1 MAKYAISQEGADAMI
16 QLSANITSASDGIKQ
31 STTALKNQ
39 IMQYMDD
46 LGVYGLDIWAMTMQ
60 IDGIMEDKQE
70 SLTKLSDMA
79 KSKAD
84 VIMSLINATN
94 GGGSGMTNGE
104 TSTSLTKQEGYEL
117 GEMQNGMKVIK
128 GENYDQYYQNYYDYD
143 SFTFES
149 LRDSVVVDTVRPS
162 QIEGVHLG
170 DSEANDSGTFW
181 NMHASSKDF
190 FMETAS
196 HIPEVRTALN
206 DGRSLEDLKSDP
218 VLGRCASIYF
228 DPENIP
234 RVERW
239 DGYYTFDGDG
249 RHRILAAR
257 ELGYDI
263 PVRVVGVRRHE

>member
-1 MAKYAISQEGADAMI
+1 MAKYAISQEGADAML
-16 QLSANITSASDGIKQ
+16 QLSSNIISASDGIKQ
-31 STTALKNQ
+31 ATTALKNQ

-70 SLTKLSDMA
+70 ALTKLSDLA
-79 KSKAD
+79 KSKAE
-84 VIMSLINATN
+84 VILSLINTTN
-94 GGGSGMTNGE
+94 GVSSASTNGASNSSNE
-104 TSTSLTKQEGYEL
+104 RPGYEL
-117 GEMQNGMKVIK
+117 GEMQNGMKVVK

-143 SFTFES
+143 SFSFES
-149 LRDSVVVDTVRPS
+149 LSDSMVVDTVRPS

-170 DSEANDSGTFW
+170 ESEVNDAGNFW

-196 HIPEVRTALN
+196 HIPEVRNALN
-206 DGRSLEDLKSDP
+206 NGSSLEDLKSDP
-218 VLGRCASIYF
+218 VLGKCASIYF
-228 DPENIP
+228 DPANIP
-234 RVERW
+234 RVEKW

-263 PVRVVGVRRHE
+263 PVRVVGIRRHK

>member
-1 MAKYAISQEGADAMI
+1 MAKYAISQEGADAML
-16 QLSANITSASDGIKQ
+16 QLSSNITSAADGIKQ
-31 STTALKNQ
+31 STAALKNQ

-70 SLTKLSDMA
+70 ALAKLSDLA
-79 KSKAD
+79 KSKAE
-84 VIMSLINATN
+84 VILSLINTTN
-94 GGGSGMTNGE
+94 GCGSGTTEVG
-104 TSTSLTKQEGYEL
+104 TAALDQQQGYEL
-117 GEMQNGMKVIK
+117 GEMKNGMKVVK
-128 GENYDQYYQNYYDYD
+128 GENYEQYYQNYYDYD
-143 SFTFES
+143 RFTFES
-149 LRDSVVVDTVRPS
+149 LSDSVVVDTVRPS

-170 DSEANDSGTFW
+170 ESEVNNSGNFW
-181 NMHASSKDF
+181 SMHASSKDF

-196 HIPEVRTALN
+196 HIPEVRSALN
-206 DGRSLEDLKSDP
+206 TGRSLEELKADP
-218 VLGRCASIYF
+218 VLGNCASIYF
-228 DPENIP
+228 DPANIP

-263 PVRVVGVRRHE
+263 PVRVVGVRRHG